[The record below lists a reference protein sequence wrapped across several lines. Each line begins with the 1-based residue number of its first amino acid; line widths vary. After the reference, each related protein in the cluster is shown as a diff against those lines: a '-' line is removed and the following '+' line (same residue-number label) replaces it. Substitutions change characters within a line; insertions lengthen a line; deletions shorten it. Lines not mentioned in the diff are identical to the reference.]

1 MSLKSVMLAMLA
13 IAAAMVLNWFARDLT
28 IGYRI
33 LIGLVQGAL
42 MLAAIFALVTSGQ
55 NSSRK

>member
-42 MLAAIFALVTSGQ
+42 MLTAIFALVTSGQ